1 MTERLLAH
9 ISNKICYMSS
19 IHYFIHFSLPFTP
32 LIFLSCYFYIP
43 NPYFYSFP
51 QTLFHPCRLT
61 SFIAGP
67 LTSQTFIIVK
77 EQREDSYILLLS
89 CIFPNIKK
97 EATRLPTQLARR
109 EEITAAEV
117 VRDSF

>member
-1 MTERLLAH
+1 MTERLLSH

-51 QTLFHPCRLT
+51 QTLF
-61 SFIAGP
+61 AGP